1 MATPYHL
8 QPLELAA
15 TRHAMAFATTLDGTI
30 VYANA
35 RYLAACRAAPH
46 RVVGTR
52 HPLIE
57 QVKTHHAEG
66 GLWQGQFWS
75 AGPDGHTLRIDA
87 TVLPRFDETGTLCG
101 YLCLATDLGHDAMP
115 VAMPSAGPFAAAFGV
130 FLMAPDGELLYI
142 SDEIHSRYAQLPEA
156 FGGHAPA
163 LRAID
168 APHPPASFGWQ
179 AWLESGATRF
189 EEMLALSTRSGE
201 RESVRVCATRLI
213 ANGSCIGIAGVLQ
226 QKQQQYD
233 YSMVDA
239 PLDPTLASNFETL
252 LANTAKLIRSLL
264 QGGQLHDVGELE
276 SFLRAFTLAALRS
289 QPALGILTA
298 EHLAPGERLGRESA
312 LASTA

>member
-1 MATPYHL
+1 
-8 QPLELAA
+8 
-15 TRHAMAFATTLDGTI
+15 MAFATTLDGTI

-35 RYLAACRAAPH
+35 RYLAACRTAPH
-46 RVVGTR
+46 RVVGSR

-57 QVKTHHAEG
+57 QVKIHHTEG

-87 TVLPRFDETGTLCG
+87 TVLSRFDEAGALCG

-142 SDEIHSRYAQLPEA
+142 SDEIHDRYAKLPEP
-156 FGGHAPA
+156 FGGHAPT

-168 APHPPASFGWQ
+168 KPHQHGTFGWQ

-213 ANGSCIGIAGVLQ
+213 ANGRCIGIAGVLQ
-226 QKQQQYD
+226 QHEHQ
-233 YSMVDA
+233 SGFSTVNA
-239 PLDPTLASNFETL
+239 PLDPTLAANFETL

-264 QGGQLHDVGELE
+264 HGGQLHDVGELE

-298 EHLAPGERLGRESA
+298 ELAAPGEVLGPKSA